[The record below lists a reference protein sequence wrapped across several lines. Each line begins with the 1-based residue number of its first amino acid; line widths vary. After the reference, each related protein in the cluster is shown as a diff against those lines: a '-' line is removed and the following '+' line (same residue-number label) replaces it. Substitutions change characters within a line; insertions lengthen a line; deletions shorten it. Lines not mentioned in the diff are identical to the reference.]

1 MQKTVIKAGQ
11 TKRYHVAMAYI
22 DYLKKSNQ
30 YEGVLLLGDLKKP
43 MSKKAASRI
52 QVTGDDKTVIEKLL
66 KDIAAVFPPKE
77 DVSVVFLGEIE
88 NE

>member
-1 MQKTVIKAGQ
+1 M
-11 TKRYHVAMAYI
+11 
-22 DYLKKSNQ
+22 N
-30 YEGVLLLGDLKKP
+30 
-43 MSKKAASRI
+43 KKAASKI
-52 QVTGDDKTVIEKLL
+52 QVTGDDKTVIEKML